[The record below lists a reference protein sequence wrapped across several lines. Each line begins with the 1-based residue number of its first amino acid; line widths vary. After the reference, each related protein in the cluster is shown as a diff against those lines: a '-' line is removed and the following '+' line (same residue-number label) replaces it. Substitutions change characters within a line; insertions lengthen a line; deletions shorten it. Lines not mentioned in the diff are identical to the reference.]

1 MDTLAAAPDPEILT
15 RRIAAMIG
23 AGQLN
28 AAEAVLAALRR
39 LTPPGAGTA
48 MLAARLALAAG
59 RMETAIAELDVAIDA
74 APAHAALRRMRA
86 DLLHRRGAH
95 VPAAIDAAEA
105 VALDPANPAGKA
117 ILGVLLSELG
127 RPVDAVACLREA
139 LAADPANPAFIE
151 ALAAAEA
158 AGGDTARA
166 AATLAAGIARAPGRV
181 ELRNAAMLLAIRRRD
196 FATAV
201 AMAEAARRAGAID
214 ACLFGLHGHAL
225 SCLGA
230 DADAADAYDAALKL
244 APQDPY
250 VRHLVA
256 ASGALPGA
264 DRAPSP
270 YVRAVFEGYADRFE
284 SHLIALGYRVPGLFR
299 AALLELA
306 PWAAAG
312 GAPGGA
318 MGPVLDLGCGTGLA
332 GLAISDLP
340 IGTLHGVDLSPR
352 MLAQAAAKGIY
363 ATLTEADVL
372 TVLGAVGTGAVGT
385 GAGAS
390 GGDVPGAAVP
400 AALRPPSPSSWP
412 GLTQPSAH
420 EGPCADGRVK
430 PGHDRGGPAGTGGW
444 DRDLAPTPL
453 SPPPSDAFSEP
464 CALILAADVL
474 CYFGALDPLLP
485 AAFARLRPGGHMLLS
500 CETAEPGTPDP
511 APWQLGRQGRYTH
524 RADYVRQAAEAA
536 GFRVLTL
543 VPETQRYENQCPV
556 PGLLSVLAR
565 P

>member
-28 AAEAVLAALRR
+28 AADAVLAALRR
-39 LTPPGAGTA
+39 LTPPGPGTA
-48 MLAARLALAAG
+48 MLAASLALAAG
-59 RMETAIAELDVAIDA
+59 RLETAIAELDVAIDA

-105 VALDPANPAGKA
+105 VALDPADPAGKA

-158 AGGDTARA
+158 ASGDTARA

-196 FATAV
+196 FAAAV

-312 GAPGGA
+312 GAV
-318 MGPVLDLGCGTGLA
+318 GPVLDLGCGTGLA

-340 IGTLHGVDLSPR
+340 VGPMHGVDLSPR

-372 TVLGAVGTGAVGT
+372 TVLGAAGPREGTGAEHE
-385 GAGAS
+385 A
-390 GGDVPGAAVP
+390 
-400 AALRPPSPSSWP
+400 PP
-412 GLTQPSAH
+412 
-420 EGPCADGRVK
+420 
-430 PGHDRGGPAGTGGW
+430 
-444 DRDLAPTPL
+444 
-453 SPPPSDAFSEP
+453 EP

-474 CYFGALDPLLP
+474 CYFGALDALLP

-500 CETAEPGTPDP
+500 CETAEPGAPDP

-524 RADYVRQAAEAA
+524 RPDYVRQAAEAA

-556 PGLLSVLAR
+556 PGLLAVLAR